1 MKKLL
6 SKTLAISFLMFG
18 AVSISQADVI
28 VHDTEGEF
36 TTLIYSPGAVF
47 SGSEINPDRISLD
60 NLFDNDTSTML
71 SLGNGGTL
79 VAEIIPTTNSISS
92 GSIIELTNGNAH
104 DESAFVFL
112 GVDGAGWI
120 NIGELFGNANDGG
133 NSAVTALGQSAATV
147 SVGPN
152 ASASVFTINVIS
164 GGFNSI
170 KIQDNT
176 ASLQGSASQD
186 GFDIASFSV
195 TSVSSPA
202 TIGLLGLGLAALG
215 FSARRRKAA

>member
-1 MKKLL
+1 
-6 SKTLAISFLMFG
+6 
-18 AVSISQADVI
+18 
-28 VHDTEGEF
+28 
-36 TTLIYSPGAVF
+36 
-47 SGSEINPDRISLD
+47 
-60 NLFDNDTSTML
+60 ML

-92 GSIIELTNGNAH
+92 GSIIELTNGNTH
-104 DESAFVFL
+104 DESAYVWL
-112 GVDGAGWI
+112 GVDGDNWI

-133 NSAVTALGQSAATV
+133 NSAVTASGQSAATV

-176 ASLQGSASQD
+176 ASLSQGSQD